1 MGTSKQLIT
10 ALEKSDWLDRLL
22 IITALVFF
30 FLVVLF
36 ILKQRIVDR
45 GLRIAL
51 WWTRFLPA
59 GDIDFDKLERG
70 DGIINTASVIVSSV
84 VASASTLSGLGHT
97 VWSSAAADATLSP
110 SLSSIISSGTELPR
124 TTVSIDGSLG
134 VHDEL

>member
-1 MGTSKQLIT
+1 M
-10 ALEKSDWLDRLL
+10 
-22 IITALVFF
+22 
-30 FLVVLF
+30 
-36 ILKQRIVDR
+36 
-45 GLRIAL
+45 
-51 WWTRFLPA
+51 
-59 GDIDFDKLERG
+59 ERG
-70 DGIINTASVIVSSV
+70 EGIINTASVIVSSV